1 MLWALETFGNWLRAI
16 PGPTEHWA
24 TIIAALAWPVAAL
37 IIVYILRKPLASA
50 AGKLADRFEKDDIEI
65 PGFLKVT
72 GNVPLSTLKQGAVT
86 EQPGT
91 PEEADAKLVESLLE
105 YAGESSANALKFLAW
120 IESNVGPSQDP
131 EAFLSETGF
140 AEQRKKAY
148 QELTKG
154 DRE

>member
-1 MLWALETFGNWLRAI
+1 MLSALQTIGSWLRAL

-37 IIVYILRKPLASA
+37 VIVYILRKPLASA
-50 AGKLADRFEKDDIEI
+50 ASKLADRFEKDDIEI

-72 GNVPLSTLKQGAVT
+72 GNVPLSTLREGAVT
-86 EQPGT
+86 EEPGT
-91 PEEADAKLVESLLE
+91 PEAHDAKLVESLLE
-105 YAGESSANALKFLAW
+105 YAGESAGNALRFLEW
-120 IESNVGPSQDP
+120 IETNIGPNQDP

-148 QELTKG
+148 QAL
-154 DRE
+154 R